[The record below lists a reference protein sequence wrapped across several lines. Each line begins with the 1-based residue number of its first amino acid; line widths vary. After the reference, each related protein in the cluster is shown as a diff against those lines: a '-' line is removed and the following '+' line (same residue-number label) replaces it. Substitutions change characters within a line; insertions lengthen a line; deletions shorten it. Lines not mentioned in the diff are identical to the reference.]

1 MLQTC
6 LSLVSLT
13 HTCAVQGEGGRA
25 VVLCGEQ
32 RGWRGRRK
40 GVGFPL
46 PWQQLQTHTIH
57 SGYERL
63 CAAVTRTLTRRQ
75 LRERSHIS
83 PPNPHTPSLS
93 SSRKVWSCNEKF
105 QVCALFTH
113 LKHPTITTAMLNEIY
128 YCLSNIL
135 RSVSAENTTT
145 AYAFYNWS
153 VTDLIQETA
162 QIWSETWSWIS
173 EIHSQDG
180 AHVRPKTRDRPTLQ
194 PICPFCD
201 YSHQ

>member
-1 MLQTC
+1 MWPWEIKIFNLDSFPPSLTLLHWGLALDAAATALSKTALKTPAGSPLKITSMLQTC

-57 SGYERL
+57 SSYERL

-93 SSRKVWSCNEKF
+93 SSRKVWSCNEMF
-105 QVCALFTH
+105 
-113 LKHPTITTAMLNEIY
+113 
-128 YCLSNIL
+128 
-135 RSVSAENTTT
+135 
-145 AYAFYNWS
+145 
-153 VTDLIQETA
+153 
-162 QIWSETWSWIS
+162 
-173 EIHSQDG
+173 
-180 AHVRPKTRDRPTLQ
+180 
-194 PICPFCD
+194 
-201 YSHQ
+201 